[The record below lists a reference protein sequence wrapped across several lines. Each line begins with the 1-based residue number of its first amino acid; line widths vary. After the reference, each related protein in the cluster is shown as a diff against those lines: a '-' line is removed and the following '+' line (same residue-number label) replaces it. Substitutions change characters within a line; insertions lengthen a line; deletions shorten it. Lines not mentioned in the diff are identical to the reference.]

1 MYKVFFVLA
10 VIFTLGSFIG
20 SGYIASQ
27 GGNVHPGYSSIPYL
41 LSILCLMGY
50 TLTRPKKKR

>member
-1 MYKVFFVLA
+1 MHKVFFVLA
-10 VIFTLGSFIG
+10 VIFTLGSFAG
-20 SGYIASQ
+20 SAYIASQ

-50 TLTRPKKKR
+50 TITKPKKKR